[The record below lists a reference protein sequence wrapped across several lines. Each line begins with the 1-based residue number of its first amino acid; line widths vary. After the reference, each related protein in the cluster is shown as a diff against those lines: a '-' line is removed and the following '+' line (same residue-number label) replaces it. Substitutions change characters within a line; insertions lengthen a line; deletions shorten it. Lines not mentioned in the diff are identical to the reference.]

1 MLFTE
6 LYHHSHKT
14 NTPQEV
20 RSTPKTAISAPPS
33 VLRSLNSPES
43 ESNGSRH
50 SHTANDTITGRTRS
64 LSMNASDPEPDEP
77 VLRRAR
83 LSLSDSLE
91 DLSLHQ
97 NEPPIDTHSLPI
109 HGPRY
114 EEYLSEDQIL
124 PSNPSSS
131 SHSLEIEGQHSG
143 DESDQNRQQS
153 LPNPASQSENEDG
166 KQSQNASESE
176 GMDLL
181 ELDQFSPP
189 SSDSDMALEDGSVPN

>member
-14 NTPQEV
+14 NTPQQV

-50 SHTANDTITGRTRS
+50 SHTANDAITGRTRS
-64 LSMNASDPEPDEP
+64 LSMNASDPEPEPDEP
-77 VLRRAR
+77 VPRRAR

-97 NEPPIDTHSLPI
+97 NEPPIDNHSLPI

-124 PSNPSSS
+124 PSNSSSS
-131 SHSLEIEGQHSG
+131 SHLLEIEGQNSG
-143 DESDQNRQQS
+143 DESDQNRQHT
-153 LPNPASQSENEDG
+153 ASQSENEDG
-166 KQSQNASESE
+166 KQSQNACESE

-181 ELDQFSPP
+181 ELDQLSRP
-189 SSDSDMALEDGSVPN
+189 SSDSDMALDGSVPN